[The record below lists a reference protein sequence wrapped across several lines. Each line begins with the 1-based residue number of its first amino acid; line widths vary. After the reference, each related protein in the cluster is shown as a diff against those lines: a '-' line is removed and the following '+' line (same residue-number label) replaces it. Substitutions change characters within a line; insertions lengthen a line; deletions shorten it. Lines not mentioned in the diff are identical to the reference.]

1 MPLRTLCIYVR
12 IPRHSLGEFPHSEI
26 CGSKLIYSSPQ
37 LIAVSHVLHRRQVP
51 RHPPYALCSLIL
63 FKSLSALESHITSL
77 VSLCILSKISYI
89 VNCSYYSLLFI
100 FRYFFLIDE
109 ISRHPVTQN
118 LLCSCQGALK
128 RLQSLDGGVISH
140 TGGLN

>member
-1 MPLRTLCIYVR
+1 MPLHTLCIYVW

-63 FKSLSALESHITSL
+63 FKSLSTLESHITSL
-77 VSLCILSKISYI
+77 VSCILSKISYI

-109 ISRHPVTQN
+109 ISRQPGDAKSPMQ
-118 LLCSCQGALK
+118 LSMCLK
-128 RLQSLDGGVISH
+128 QQKLFSETSK
-140 TGGLN
+140 